1 MKSTKLILLNAVFAV
16 IMLTA
21 QTVYAQKTLPD
32 VKVKLLTSNQWESIK
47 SLANN
52 EGVTLISFWATW
64 CKPCIRELN
73 GINDLYEDWVEE
85 TNVKVIAI
93 SIDDSRSQARVPAF
107 VNSRGWEF
115 EVYSDLNSDLSRAMG
130 VNNIVPATFIVDKEG
145 NIVYRHTSYNIGD
158 EEEYYK
164 IIQEHSGK

>member
-1 MKSTKLILLNAVFAV
+1 MKNTKLLLFNILLL
-16 IMLTA
+16 IIILTN
-21 QTVYAQKTLPD
+21 QTIQAQKTLPD
-32 VKVKLLTSNQWESIK
+32 TKVKLLNKNQWKSIK
-47 SLANN
+47 ELVNN
-52 EGVTLISFWATW
+52 DGVTLISFWATW

-73 GINDLYEDWVEE
+73 SINEAYEDWVDE

-130 VNNIVPATFIVDKEG
+130 VNNIVPATFIVDKGG

-158 EEEYYK
+158 EEKYYE
-164 IIQEHSGK
+164 IIQENSNK